1 LRIVL
6 ERTIEVTPETKEAA
20 VVTVEAAVE
29 VHTTPATMG
38 PITTKEN
45 LITWAMVLPP
55 VVRLKAALMQVLLI
69 KGPIKT
75 AWVCLPTSMLK
86 TLMPLNLYLS
96 TTGVTLIPP
105 WNEAFSPALLATAVL

>member
-1 LRIVL
+1 M

-29 VHTTPATMG
+29 VQSTPATMG

-75 AWVCLPTSMLK
+75 TWVCLPTSMLK